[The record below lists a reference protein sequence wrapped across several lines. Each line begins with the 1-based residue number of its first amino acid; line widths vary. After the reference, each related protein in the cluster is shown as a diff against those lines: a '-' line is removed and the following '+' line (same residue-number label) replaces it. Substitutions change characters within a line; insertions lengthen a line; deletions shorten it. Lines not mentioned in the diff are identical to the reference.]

1 MAFQVSPGVKAYEI
15 DAPNTVAGVSTST
28 GAFAGPFAWGPVEEI
43 VTVGSEAELTAT
55 FGTPDTTTNKS
66 FLVAANYLM
75 YSQALRVV
83 RAAAGQ
89 LNADDAGGGVANA
102 LIKNKDDYDASI
114 SFPAGS
120 TWAAK
125 YAGALGNAVKVEVCS
140 AGGGFTGWAHAGL
153 FSAAPGTSSFATG
166 LSINS
171 DELHVVV
178 SDDTGAISGTAGT
191 VLEIYAHVSQL
202 ADAKKTN
209 GSNNYYKDVLN
220 AQSAW
225 VWWTGHSSTN
235 LTQAG
240 ALSTAVTGAMDSH
253 TTVISATMTG
263 GLDDNSPT
271 DGELQTAY
279 NVFANKELVDI
290 DLIIGG
296 SVSPTLAN
304 SLVTLAELRKDAVV
318 CLSPEAADV
327 TAALVVA
334 WGNAITKSTYAVLD
348 STLIKVYDKYNDIY
362 VNIGASGAVAG
373 CMAATDDVADAWFS
387 PAGVARGQIRGV
399 TKLVW
404 NPTQLERDDLYKVSI
419 NPIVAIPGQGT
430 MLFGDKTNS
439 GKPSAFDR
447 INVRRL
453 FIAVEK
459 AISAAA
465 RGMLFEFN
473 DEFTRSQ
480 FKNAVEPFLRD
491 VKGRRGVTDFKVV
504 CDETNNGQ
512 GIVDSNQFVAGVY
525 LKPSRSINFITL
537 NFIVSRSGV
546 EFTEISG

>member
-43 VTVGSEAELTAT
+43 VTVGSEAELIST
-55 FGTPDTTTNKS
+55 FGAPDLTTNKS

-83 RAAAGQ
+83 RASAGQ
-89 LNADDAGGGVANA
+89 LNADDAGGSIANV
-102 LIKNKDDYDASI
+102 LIKNKDDYDATI
-114 SFPAGS
+114 GFPSGS
-120 TWAAK
+120 TWTAK
-125 YAGALGNAVKVEVCS
+125 YGGTLGDALQVEVCS
-140 AGGGFTGWAHAGL
+140 SGGGFTGWAHEKL
-153 FSAAPGTSSFATG
+153 FSAAPGTSSFASA
-166 LSINS
+166 LSITD
-171 DELHVVV
+171 DELHIVV
-178 SDDTGAISGTAGT
+178 SDATGAISGTVGT

-225 VWWTGHSSTN
+225 VWWTGHSSTD

-240 ALSTAVTGAMDSH
+240 TLSAAVTGAMDNH
-253 TTVISATMTG
+253 TAVITAVLSG
-263 GLDDNSPT
+263 GVDDNTPT
-271 DGELQTAY
+271 DGELGTAY
-279 NVFANKELVDI
+279 NLFSNKETVDV

-296 SVSPTLAN
+296 SVSTTLAN
-304 SLVTLAELRKDAVV
+304 TLVTLAELRKDAVV
-318 CLSPEAADV
+318 CLSPTATDI
-327 TAALVVA
+327 TAALVIA
-334 WGNAITKSTYAVLD
+334 WGNSITKSTYAVLD
-348 STLIKVYDKYNDIY
+348 STLIKVYDKYNDVY

-373 CMAATDDVADAWFS
+373 CMAATDDVADPWFS
-387 PAGVARGQIRGV
+387 PAGVSRGQIRGV

-430 MLFGDKTNS
+430 MVFGDKTNS
-439 GKPSAFDR
+439 AKPSAFDR

-480 FKNAVEPFLRD
+480 FKNAVEPFMRD